1 MYTQR
6 GKKYIYS
13 VIQANEFIQRGY
25 RCLETGFK
33 INKKGKMQCI
43 HKEGRNIFI
52 QLFRQMSLF
61 REDIDVLKQD
71 SMLKAKSII
80 GYLIMK
86 KYKRTIR
93 QVKDINNIKGLMKEN
108 NVRVKQRIYLCADM
122 QNT

>member
-1 MYTQR
+1 
-6 GKKYIYS
+6 
-13 VIQANEFIQRGY
+13 
-25 RCLETGFK
+25 
-33 INKKGKMQCI
+33 MQCI

-122 QNT
+122 LNT